1 MIYTFLDELKRCDYT
16 LLNNSTIIE
25 DFKYNGVTYA
35 EGSET
40 YNKLLNNMLTSFKE
54 QMIEK
59 SKSVQIEILHELKEI
74 SETYYDIPTMDA
86 ITQLENDYSR
96 QLIKNKS
103 ILFSIRQ
110 GKFLKEMNDR
120 QKDYTQKAIAF
131 LESLTTETSTE
142 AKKHIIEQH
151 KEKAKE
157 WLTLNEVLEHYHLSK
172 NNIKSRKWRIK
183 NNFPQGNSEAYGS
196 LIFSDTEIKKWM
208 EERKC

>member
-40 YNKLLNNMLTSFKE
+40 YNKLLNDMLTSFKE

-120 QKDYTQKAIAF
+120 QKDYTQKAIGF

-157 WLTLNEVLEHYHLSK
+157 WLTLNEVVEHYHLSK

>member
-16 LLNNSTIIE
+16 LFNNSTIIE

-40 YNKLLNNMLTSFKE
+40 YDKLLNNMFTSFKR
-54 QMIEK
+54 MAIEK
-59 SKSVQIEILHELKEI
+59 PKSAQLAILHELKEV
-74 SETYYDIPTMDA
+74 SETYYDIPTWEA

-96 QLIKNKS
+96 QLNKDKS

-110 GKFLKEMNDR
+110 GKFIKEMNDR

-131 LESLTTETSTE
+131 LKSITTETGIE
-142 AKKHIIEQH
+142 DKKPTAEQP

-157 WLTLNEVLEHYHLSK
+157 WLTLDEVVAHYNLPK
-172 NNIKSRKWRIK
+172 NNIKSRQWRIS
-183 NNFPQGNSEAYGS
+183 NNFPKGNDKAYGS
-196 LIFSDTEIKKWM
+196 LIFSATEVEKWLN
-208 EERKC
+208 ERKC

>member
-16 LLNNSTIIE
+16 LINNSTIIE

-157 WLTLNEVLEHYHLSK
+157 WLTLNEVVEHYHLSK

>member
-1 MIYTFLDELKRCDYT
+1 MIYKFLDELKRCDYT

-54 QMIEK
+54 LMIEK

-142 AKKHIIEQH
+142 AKKHIIEQQ

-157 WLTLNEVLEHYHLSK
+157 WLTLNEVVEHYHLSK

-196 LIFSDTEIKKWM
+196 LIFSATEIEKWM

>member
-1 MIYTFLDELKRCDYT
+1 MIYKFLDELKRCDYT

-54 QMIEK
+54 LMIEK

-142 AKKHIIEQH
+142 AKKHIIEQQ

-157 WLTLNEVLEHYHLSK
+157 WLTLNEVVEHYHLSK

-196 LIFSDTEIKKWM
+196 LTFSATEIEKWM

>member
-54 QMIEK
+54 LMIEK

-120 QKDYTQKAIAF
+120 KINKGIASICEKTGMRHITLYTARHTFASVAASNGMTAEQIQKFLGHTSSRTTQLYINTLTKNVFRKAIKIVEDIA
-131 LESLTTETSTE
+131 L
-142 AKKHIIEQH
+142 
-151 KEKAKE
+151 
-157 WLTLNEVLEHYHLSK
+157 
-172 NNIKSRKWRIK
+172 
-183 NNFPQGNSEAYGS
+183 
-196 LIFSDTEIKKWM
+196 
-208 EERKC
+208 

>member
-40 YNKLLNNMLTSFKE
+40 YDKLLNNMFTSFKK
-54 QMIEK
+54 MTIEK
-59 SKSVQIEILHELKEI
+59 PKSVQLEILHELKEV
-74 SETYYDIPTMDA
+74 SETYYDIPTWEA

-96 QLIKNKS
+96 QLNKNRS
-103 ILFSIRQ
+103 ILTSIRQ
-110 GKFLKEMNDR
+110 GKFIKEMNDR

-131 LESLTTETSTE
+131 LESITTETG
-142 AKKHIIEQH
+142 IEDYKPTAEQP

-157 WLTLNEVLEHYHLSK
+157 WLTLDEVVALYNLPK
-172 NNIKSRKWRIK
+172 NNIKSRQWR
-183 NNFPQGNSEAYGS
+183 NTNDFPQGNNKSYES
-196 LIFSDTEIKKWM
+196 LIFSATEVEKWLKG
-208 EERKC
+208 RKC

>member
-54 QMIEK
+54 LMIEK

-142 AKKHIIEQH
+142 AKKNIIEQP

-157 WLTLNEVLEHYHLSK
+157 WLTLNEVVEHYHLSK

-196 LIFSDTEIKKWM
+196 LIFSATEIKKWM

>member
-1 MIYTFLDELKRCDYT
+1 MIYKFLDELKRCDYT

-54 QMIEK
+54 LMIEK

-120 QKDYTQKAIAF
+120 QKDYTQKAIVF

-157 WLTLNEVLEHYHLSK
+157 WLTLNEVVEHYHLSK

-196 LIFSDTEIKKWM
+196 LIFSATEIEKWM

>member
-54 QMIEK
+54 LMIEK

-142 AKKHIIEQH
+142 AKKHIIEQP

-157 WLTLNEVLEHYHLSK
+157 WLTLNEVVEHYHLSK

-196 LIFSDTEIKKWM
+196 LIFSATEVEKWLN
-208 EERKC
+208 ERKC

>member
-40 YNKLLNNMLTSFKE
+40 YNKLLNDMLTSFKE

-157 WLTLNEVLEHYHLSK
+157 WLTLNEVVEHYHLSK